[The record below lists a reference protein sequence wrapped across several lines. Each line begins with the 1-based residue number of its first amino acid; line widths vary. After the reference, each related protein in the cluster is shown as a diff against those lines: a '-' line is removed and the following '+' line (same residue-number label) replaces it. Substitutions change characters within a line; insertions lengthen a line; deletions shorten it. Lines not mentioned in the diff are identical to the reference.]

1 MIIKSDLIQLP
12 STTAKRSAGRIDWSV
27 LILLLLVC
35 FCLSPQVAF
44 ANKFRLLFWQEAI
57 GSHSISSNFKKFE
70 PSSGS
75 STTNSTDYYGSA
87 LTGSETKINRL
98 VSYHYLVD
106 STYAIGYTEMPFR
119 LNVKLADGRSYGRDM
134 RLNELDLGIGIG
146 GSGSGISFGKGFNF
160 MGEDGMAGDSS
171 FIILSYSPRALA
183 KMGVGAA
190 KYLPKLRSME
200 ILLGYRAGKY
210 DVSKEVGEV
219 QSGTEVWTVDY
230 QAYQIGFGARF

>member
-1 MIIKSDLIQLP
+1 MRQIIIF
-12 STTAKRSAGRIDWSV
+12 T
-27 LILLLLVC
+27 ILLISWSAPPSAL
-35 FCLSPQVAF
+35 

-57 GSHSISSNFKKFE
+57 GSHSISSNFKEFK

-75 STTNSTDYYGSA
+75 TTTNSTDYYGSA

-98 VSYHYLVD
+98 VSYHYLID
-106 STYAIGYTEMPFR
+106 STYAVGYTEMPFR

-146 GSGSGISFGKGFNF
+146 GSGSGVSFGKGFNF
-160 MGEDGMAGDSS
+160 LGEDGMAGDSS

-190 KYLPKLRSME
+190 SYLPKLRSME
-200 ILLGYRAGKY
+200 VLLGYRAGKY

-219 QSGTEVWTVDY
+219 QNGTEVWTVDY